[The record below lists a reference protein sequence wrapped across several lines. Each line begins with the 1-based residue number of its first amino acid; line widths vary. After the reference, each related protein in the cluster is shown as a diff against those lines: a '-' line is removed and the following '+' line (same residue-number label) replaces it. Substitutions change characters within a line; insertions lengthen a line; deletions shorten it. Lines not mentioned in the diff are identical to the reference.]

1 MGDIHN
7 SRVNIGPELDNNG
20 FCFDMANNY
29 YQLAKCRRIQKNS
42 THFVLLKEYICN
54 TGERKASVCFSAGTL
69 GVFLVY
75 SGSTFELYAN
85 FRKAIKRSAPARMN
99 RGAPLKCCFY

>member
-7 SRVNIGPELDNNG
+7 SRMNIGPELDNNG

-85 FRKAIKRSAPARMN
+85 FREVTKRAAPAHIN
-99 RGAPLKCCFY
+99 RRGPLKSCSY